1 MAEIQSI
8 AVTQTQ
14 NLSISKSVNASYER
28 ETRSSALSLALGQG
42 REAVSSDSF
51 ERVFDVI
58 DISDDARQKLL
69 QDRADA
75 ERLAAFVRG
84 ERPQVLKNPWVIDGG
99 QIRIDAAAAEA
110 IERFSFTEEYEL
122 SFLQE
127 TTLSVETDEGSLE
140 IAQSRL
146 IEASFSYSVSLER
159 SASIGTLQTSFQA

>member
-8 AVTQTQ
+8 AISQTQ
-14 NLSISKSVNASYER
+14 NLSISKSVSASYER

-42 REAVSSDSF
+42 REGVSPDSF

-84 ERPQVLKNPWVIDGG
+84 ERPQVLKNPLVIDGG

-127 TTLSVETDEGSLE
+127 TTLSIETDEGSIE
-140 IAQSRL
+140 VTQSRL
-146 IEASFSYSVSLER
+146 VEASFSASVTFEQ
-159 SASIGTLQTSFQA
+159 SASFGSLQASFAA